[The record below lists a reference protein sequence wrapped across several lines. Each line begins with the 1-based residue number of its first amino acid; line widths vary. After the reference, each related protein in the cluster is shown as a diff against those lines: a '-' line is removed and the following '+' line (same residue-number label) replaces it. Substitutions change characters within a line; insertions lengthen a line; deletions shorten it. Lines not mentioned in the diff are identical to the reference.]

1 MSQVVDRLLKLGNFY
16 LSIDT
21 GIFVRLDSFLLVYKV
36 DSGLLDYFL
45 ISIILIR
52 LRYKREGRAKTRP
65 ERSVGIYPR
74 AKEFTAF
81 SYIKHNIKVFWS
93 QAFIGLIPILL
104 RYLR

>member
-1 MSQVVDRLLKLGNFY
+1 MDA
-16 LSIDT
+16 

-65 ERSVGIYPR
+65 EGSVGVYLR
-74 AKEFTAF
+74 VKEFIAF
-81 SYIKHNIKVFWS
+81 SYIKYNVEVFWS